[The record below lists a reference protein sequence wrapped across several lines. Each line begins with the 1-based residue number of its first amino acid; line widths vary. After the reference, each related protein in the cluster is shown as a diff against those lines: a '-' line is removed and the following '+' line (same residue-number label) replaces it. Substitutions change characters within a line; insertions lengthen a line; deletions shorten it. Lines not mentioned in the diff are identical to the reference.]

1 MPRRKVGGVGNGI
14 VMADTIFKIVPR
26 AEWAEITDAYE
37 GSAHDRADGFMHLST
52 RSQLAETL
60 RRHYAGQDDLLL
72 VAADPARLGRL
83 LKWEHAPSRGEDFPH
98 LYGVLLTSAVLW
110 VKTITKD
117 VQGGFIIPE

>member
-1 MPRRKVGGVGNGI
+1 
-14 VMADTIFKIVPR
+14 MAEPIFKIVPR
-26 AEWAEITDAYE
+26 TEWAEITDAYE
-37 GSAHDRADGFMHLST
+37 GSAHDRAGGFMHLST

-117 VQGGFIIPE
+117 AQGGFIIPE